1 MVRRL
6 HCLSLSFVLTES
18 PEEHSMLDETATAR
32 IERMAS
38 VARKGE
44 RMPRVAVA
52 EDDPDMRTM
61 VGDALRQDGYR
72 VIELANGADLL
83 VRIAHQYRYHEPDD
97 ALDLIVSD
105 VRMPVI
111 NGLEIL
117 RGLRNA
123 HCQTPVVLMTA
134 FGDSATRDEAQ
145 KLDAV
150 ILDKPLELAVLRA
163 EVRRLLAARAA

>member
-1 MVRRL
+1 
-6 HCLSLSFVLTES
+6 
-18 PEEHSMLDETATAR
+18 MLDETATAR